1 MKDPFTF
8 ILKLL
13 GYEVNPKNSLLFG
26 HMMDVTHGNW
36 HYRLFNNGGIEKY
49 KYNLYSTYE

>member
-49 KYNLYSTYE
+49 KYNLYSTHE